1 MTSEMSEAV
10 ALTGLLAGRE
20 REGSDGWCPL
30 ERALGVVGTRSAM
43 LLVREGFYGGRRFDE
58 LARRA
63 GITET
68 VTANRLRALV
78 DIGVFARVPYREA
91 GQRTRHEYVL
101 TDMGRALFPVLAS
114 LMNWGDSYLADASG
128 GITWTHTGCGAE
140 VAPRVRCAEGHDV
153 AIGETSAVATIT
165 TRRPG
170 QGPDRNPA
178 GGGARQE
185 ERQGES

>member
-1 MTSEMSEAV
+1 MMSETSDAV
-10 ALTGLLAGRE
+10 TPTGLLADRE
-20 REGSDGWCPL
+20 REGSGGWCPL

-43 LLVREGFYGGRRFDE
+43 LLVREGFYGARRFDQ

-68 VTANRLRALV
+68 VTAKRLRALV
-78 DIGVFARVPYREA
+78 GIGVFERVPYREA

-128 GITWTHTGCGAE
+128 GISWTHSGCGAGIE
-140 VAPRVRCAEGHDV
+140 PRVRCAEGHDV
-153 AIGETSAVATIT
+153 AIGETSAVATIA
-165 TRRPG
+165 TRRP
-170 QGPDRNPA
+170 DRAADRKPA
-178 GGGARQE
+178 RDEAGRE